1 MDGVIRV
8 ALVDDHPL
16 FRTGVLKALEGLA
29 QFQVVAEGACADDA
43 IRIAQDHSPEVLL
56 LDVHMPGDGL
66 VALRRLAR
74 SHPKMKI
81 IMLTVS
87 AGENTV
93 VDAMKAGAAGYALK
107 GITGKNSGYIDPQH
121 PPGKMRAR
129 SGARRMHACP
139 AGSGQGNGAGS
150 T

>member
-16 FRTGVLKALEGLA
+16 FRTGVLIALEGLA

-43 IRIAQDHSPEVLL
+43 IRIAQDHSPEVML

-66 VALRRLAR
+66 VALRTLTR
-74 SHPKMKI
+74 SYPTVKI

-87 AGENTV
+87 AVEETV

-107 GITGKNSGYIDPQH
+107 GISGKNLATMIRNIHLGTRDRP
-121 PPGKMRAR
+121 RD
-129 SGARRMHACP
+129 RRIH
-139 AGSGQGNGAGS
+139 G
-150 T
+150 